1 MDSSDPCNWSIDQV
15 VYYLCHTSPA
25 PWVEDDAPLP
35 RPDPVDFE
43 KSLRSNDI
51 TGKVLLTRVDETRLR
66 QILGLASLGQCDTIL
81 EAIEHLQKQ
90 SRKYAERSR
99 RRIPSSSQLE
109 SPLIPPGSQLESPRI
124 PPGSQLESSRFS
136 PGSQLESPRIPPGSQ
151 METPRIPPNPFATS
165 SASRPPTELPKP
177 QESSSA
183 LSTRRRKN
191 EKYVT
196 DSAGK
201 KRRKLS
207 LNQPQPLASK
217 PVCYLPPSKLSMAD
231 VFYNNMED
239 SDDETFLLT
248 PAEAPAGQK
257 VFVKKAL
264 QHYFRQEPQPVK
276 TEDGKDALALFP
288 YNLRLLA
295 QGVPHY
301 FTLFTPDQEQQAVD
315 VTKEDAAAWPQLD
328 NQSHPFDYL
337 LAKYPPEDDHE
348 GLPPYGESSDD
359 GSDLEDIENEIEP
372 ATESKELSKKEVND
386 IIDGYIDSIKK
397 MWHETKLPT
406 LRGKAHRIW
415 WSKTGN
421 GVEFAETELGHLKK
435 RLQKLRNGMTLSTWN
450 SEAKVKQQ
458 CQALDQTV
466 FSIEAEKWKISIF
479 KLEDPPPKLPPT
491 QAPKRPPKP
500 PIPDDEEYLSSEEDN
515 DDVDDMDDFI
525 VPDDI
530 APVLDDKD
538 RKTNVYPIK
547 SATTREK
554 SESEDQVISPASK
567 RKQQSTAARPRISN
581 SPRHGNKLTP
591 PPGPIPLKT
600 SESPNRLRHTVRH
613 PSGPIEVVDLTNS
626 GDELDESTFE
636 VHTPPLN
643 PVNDTEADRVQLL
656 NRFRKKSEPYSST
669 PTSDKISLSW
679 EELEEKRD
687 RKQLL
692 MKLVYGMAQTERHK
706 LLQLITSLSMMT
718 VRKRIFQALKNLS
731 RHSNGQHPINDEHRL
746 FLRAT
751 GLYISWVLCKR
762 VSGEKGI
769 HKQDIKKSRKE
780 KANFKFFYNH
790 LCEGLRTYLDTPDV
804 ATTKAAGNLY
814 SETRPEPRTPTQVL
828 TEDEIDDMELDDNS
842 STDLPPDANLT
853 PHKKRKRPIKESQ
866 EAIDIQR
873 SARHRVE
880 NQERQQKQLTNK
892 LQKMGVSNT
901 DPERQAVSFD
911 DPVLYLH
918 PHNGRHVKPHQ
929 LSGIQFMWR
938 ELLKDEKGQG
948 CLLAH
953 TMGLGKTMQ
962 VISLLVTIAN
972 AAASSDLKIR
982 HQIPKKFRR
991 SRTLILCPSSLIE
1004 NWWEELLMWTPPES
1018 RKNIGEFRKI
1028 LPLLKPHER
1037 LDELSQW
1044 YKGGGILLMSYDI
1057 FRSYTL
1063 NKNGK
1068 VLDQNTHDIV
1078 RKQLTEG
1085 PNIIVADEA
1094 HKMKNRKGGINEAC
1108 AQFKSKSRIALTG
1121 SPISNNLKEYYAM
1134 IDWIAPG
1141 YLGDFVQF
1149 KAKYIEPIEEGL
1161 YMESTNMERRT
1172 ALRKL
1177 RVLERD
1183 LDPKLNRADISVLK
1197 GSLPPKVEFVITVP
1211 LTNLQELAYNAYI
1224 DSITA
1229 GKEDSGNPKLWDWL
1243 NILSLVSNHP
1253 ACFKERI
1260 EKRNETVRKASDS
1273 DSELVPEDVIVSQV
1287 MSPETCDKLNRIFAT
1302 KNLESLEFSYRA
1314 QIADQIIQYSIAAND
1329 KVLLFSHSIPTLN
1342 YLETHIL
1349 QQKNRTY
1356 FRLDGKTPMASRQA
1370 ATKNFTKD
1378 GTQVFLISTRAGGLG
1393 LNIPGA
1399 NRVIIFDFQFN
1410 PTWEEQAVGRAYRLG
1425 QNKPVYVY
1433 HFLAG
1438 GTFEELVHNKTV
1450 FKTQLA
1456 SRVVDKKNPI
1466 RAASK
1471 ADKKYLF
1478 NVKPVEQTD
1487 LAEFKGKDQ
1496 AVLDRVIANREHNIR
1511 KITLTETF
1519 QREDNDT
1526 LTAEELKSV
1535 QEELDDERL
1544 KRNDPVAWA
1553 KKNNE
1558 RLRRDEATRSIPQ
1571 YPVPYHPAF
1580 GARPYIPP
1588 STSQPFGPP
1597 ALRPDTS
1604 ISAQPQQ
1611 HQIPGVISH
1620 FQSIPQASPI
1630 AASPASHAHGPSTPV
1645 VDQTTPQPHNTG
1657 HADTFQHQ
1665 DTNHPNDNTQGKIGP
1680 DLAEVKDYASPAEE
1694 TTTKQVKG
1702 RSGCAQQ

>member
-1 MDSSDPCNWSIDQV
+1 MESGDPYSWSIDQV
-15 VYYLCHTSPA
+15 VSYLCHTSPA
-25 PWVEDDAPLP
+25 PWAEDDVPLP
-35 RPDPVDFE
+35 LPDPVEFE
-43 KSLRSNDI
+43 KSLRRNDI
-51 TGKVLLTRVDETRLR
+51 TGRVLLTRVDETRLTQR
-66 QILGLASLGQCDTIL
+66 LGLESLGQCDTIL
-81 EAIEHLQKQ
+81 EAIAHLQQQ
-90 SRKYAERSR
+90 SQKYAERSR
-99 RRIPSSSQLE
+99 PRIPPSSQPE
-109 SPLIPPGSQLESPRI
+109 SPHIPPGVKLESPRI
-124 PPGSQLESSRFS
+124 PPNTL
-136 PGSQLESPRIPPGSQ
+136 
-151 METPRIPPNPFATS
+151 ATS
-165 SASRPPTELPKP
+165 SASRPTAELPPENHSRP
-177 QESSSA
+177 QEPSSA
-183 LSTRRRKN
+183 LPTRRRKN

-196 DSAGK
+196 DSTGK

-207 LNQPQPLASK
+207 LYQPQSTVSK
-217 PVCYLPPSKLSMAD
+217 PACFLPPSKLSMAD

-239 SDDETFLLT
+239 SDDESFLLT

-257 VFVKKAL
+257 VVVKKAL

-276 TEDGKDALALFP
+276 TQDGKDALALFP
-288 YNLRLLA
+288 YNQRLLA
-295 QGVPHY
+295 EGVPHY
-301 FTLFTPDQEQQAVD
+301 FTLFTPDQKQRAVD

-328 NQSHPFDYL
+328 NQFHPFDYL

-348 GLPPYGESSDD
+348 GLPPYGESSDG
-359 GSDLEDIENEIEP
+359 GSDLEDIEDEIEP
-372 ATESKELSKKEVND
+372 AIESKELSKEEVND
-386 IIDGYIDSIKK
+386 IIDGYIDSTKK
-397 MWHETKLPT
+397 IWHETKLPT
-406 LRGKAHRIW
+406 LQRKAHRIW
-415 WSKTGN
+415 QSKTGK

-466 FSIEAEKWKISIF
+466 FSMEAEKWKISIF
-479 KLEDPPPKLPPT
+479 KLEDCPPKLPPI

-500 PIPDDEEYLSSEEDN
+500 PIPDDEEYLSSEEEDN

-530 APVLDDKD
+530 APVLADKG
-538 RKTNVYPIK
+538 RKTNVYPTK
-547 SATTREK
+547 SVTTGEG
-554 SESEDQVISPASK
+554 SESEDEIISPARK
-567 RKQQSTAARPRISN
+567 RKQRSTAAPPQKSN
-581 SPRHGNKLTP
+581 SPRHGNKPTP

-600 SESPNRLRHTVRH
+600 SASPNQLRHTIQH
-613 PSGPIEVVDLTNS
+613 PSGSIEVVDLTNS

-656 NRFRKKSEPYSST
+656 NRFRKKSEPHSST

-687 RKQLL
+687 RKQVL

-706 LLQLITSLSMMT
+706 LLQLITSLSKKA
-718 VRKRIFQALKNLS
+718 VRKRILRALKSLS
-731 RHSNGQHPINDEHRL
+731 KHSNGQHPYDDEHRL
-746 FLRAT
+746 ILRAT

-769 HKQDIKKSRKE
+769 HKQDIE
-780 KANFKFFYNH
+780 KARTEKADFGIFYNQ
-790 LCEGLRTYLDTPDV
+790 LCDGLRAYLHTPDM
-804 ATTKAAGNLY
+804 ATKKAAGNLC
-814 SETRPEPRTPTQVL
+814 SESRPEPRTPAQIL
-828 TEDEIDDMELDDNS
+828 TEDEMDDMELDDNS

-866 EAIDIQR
+866 EAIDTQI

-880 NQERQQKQLTNK
+880 NQERQQKRLTDR

-972 AAASSDLKIR
+972 AAASSDPNIR

-1028 LPLLKPHER
+1028 FPLLKPHER
-1037 LDELSQW
+1037 LYELSQW
-1044 YKGGGILLMSYDI
+1044 YKGGGIILMSYDI

-1108 AQFKSKSRIALTG
+1108 AQFKSNSRIALTG

-1211 LTNLQELAYNAYI
+1211 LTDLQELAYNAYI

-1229 GKEDSGNPKLWDWL
+1229 GKEDSGNPRLWDWL

-1260 EKRNETVRKASDS
+1260 EKRNESVRKASDS

-1302 KNLESLEFSYRA
+1302 KNLESIEFSYRA
-1314 QIADQIIQYSIAAND
+1314 QIADQIIQNSIAAND

-1342 YLETHIL
+1342 YLEKHIL

-1370 ATKNFTKD
+1370 ATKNFTRD

-1425 QNKPVYVY
+1425 QTKPVYVY

-1450 FKTQLA
+1450 FKTQLS

-1487 LAEFKGKDQ
+1487 LAEFKGKDP
-1496 AVLDRVIANREHNIR
+1496 AVLDRIIANQEHNVR

-1558 RLRRDEATRSIPQ
+1558 RYRREEATRSIPQ
-1571 YPVPYHPAF
+1571 YQAAYHAPLS
-1580 GARPYIPP
+1580 ARSYIQPITLP

-1597 ALRPDTS
+1597 ALPPD
-1604 ISAQPQQ
+1604 ISVSAQQ
-1611 HQIPGVISH
+1611 HQISGVTSH
-1620 FQSIPQASPI
+1620 FQSIPHVSPVP
-1630 AASPASHAHGPSTPV
+1630 ASPASHAHGPTSPV
-1645 VDQTTPQPHNTG
+1645 VDQMTPQPHNIGHPNTG
-1657 HADTFQHQ
+1657 HLNTFQHQ
-1665 DTNHPNDNTQGKIGP
+1665 DSSHAKDNTQGKIGP
-1680 DLAEVKDYASPAEE
+1680 DLAQVKDYTSPAGESP
-1694 TTTKQVKG
+1694 TKQTKG
-1702 RSGCAQQ
+1702 RSGCTQQ